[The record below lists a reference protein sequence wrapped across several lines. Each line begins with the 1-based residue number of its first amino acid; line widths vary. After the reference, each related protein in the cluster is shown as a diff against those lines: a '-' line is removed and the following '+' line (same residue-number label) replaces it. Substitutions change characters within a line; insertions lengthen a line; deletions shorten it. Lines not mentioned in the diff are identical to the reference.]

1 MEGIYGKMFRLI
13 IRIHNFPGNG
23 TGYGPYG
30 RSIEAD
36 LRIRRNGPAVCRIVF
51 HAAGKCYTRRSCK
64 KQSFFHNELFE
75 RVNDNVMK
83 SVK

>member
-1 MEGIYGKMFRLI
+1 MEGIYGKMFIRI
-13 IRIHNFPGNG
+13 IRIRNFTSNG

-36 LRIRRNGPAVCRIVF
+36 LRVRRNGPAVCRIVF

-64 KQSFFHNELFE
+64 SKSFFL
-75 RVNDNVMK
+75 
-83 SVK
+83 

>member
-13 IRIHNFPGNG
+13 IRIHNFTIIFG

-51 HAAGKCYTRRSCK
+51 HAAGKCYTRRNCK
-64 KQSFFHNELFE
+64 
-75 RVNDNVMK
+75 
-83 SVK
+83 

>member
-23 TGYGPYG
+23 SGYSPYG

-51 HAAGKCYTRRSCK
+51 TQPASATLAATANS
-64 KQSFFHNELFE
+64 
-75 RVNDNVMK
+75 NVF
-83 SVK
+83 S